1 VSLTQ
6 HFDIDEFMC
15 RCGCAPPPEVLQRI
29 PPLARAL
36 EVLRAE
42 VRAPVQV
49 ISGYRC
55 AKHNAKVGGALNS
68 RHTWGDAVDLQVTG
82 WGGKDLRALVE
93 RLIAAKR
100 MPNGG
105 LGTYEKKALTLHYD
119 LRGIA
124 ARWHH

>member
-1 VSLTQ
+1 MSVTQ
-6 HFDIDEFMC
+6 HFSLDEFMC
-15 RCGCAPPPEVLQRI
+15 RCGCAPPNEVIWRI

-55 AKHNAKVGGALNS
+55 AKHNAKVGGAVNS
-68 RHTWGDAVDLQVTG
+68 RHTWGDAVDIQVNG
-82 WGGKDLRALVE
+82 WGGKDLRELVE

-105 LGTYEKKALTLHYD
+105 LGTYERKALTLHYD

>member
-1 VSLTQ
+1 MTLTQ
-6 HFDIDEFMC
+6 HFSLFEFLC
-15 RCGCAPPPEVLQRI
+15 KCGCVAPPEVMRRI
-29 PPLARAL
+29 PPLAQAL

-42 VRAPVQV
+42 VQAPVQI

-55 AKHNAKVGGALNS
+55 VPHNRKVGGAPNS
-68 RHTWGDAVDLQVTG
+68 RHTWGDAVDVQVEG
-82 WGGKDLRALVE
+82 WGGKDLRDLVE
-93 RLIAAKR
+93 RLIATKR

-105 LGTYEKKALTLHYD
+105 LGTYARKPLTLHFD

>member
-6 HFDIDEFMC
+6 HFRVEEFTC
-15 RCGCAPPPEVLQRI
+15 KCGCVAPPEVLQRI
-29 PPLARAL
+29 LPLARAL

-55 AKHNAKVGGALNS
+55 VAHNRKVGGAVNS